1 MDHNGNATALFL
13 DSGQYTADSIL
24 DYELVYGKAFVSP
37 GGKACADDLIQ
48 KMPLDAGDLVLDAGC
63 GLGGSAFLMASKFG
77 LRVDAIDL
85 SENMIALAQ
94 DRLRELGYPKTIQL
108 KQADCLQIDAE
119 QKYNGIYSRDVFLH
133 IPEKQKLFSVLH
145 RALKL
150 KGQLLFTDYCCASPP
165 WDETFSAYVEKRGYD
180 LQTVADYSALLDQA
194 GFQVIEAL
202 DRTEDFINFSE
213 QELARIE
220 TLNATPS
227 VKKHL
232 ASDWLA
238 KIQRARDGNQR
249 WGQFLAI
256 KITE

>member
-94 DRLRELGYPKTIQL
+94 DRLREL
-108 KQADCLQIDAE
+108 
-119 QKYNGIYSRDVFLH
+119 V
-133 IPEKQKLFSVLH
+133 
-145 RALKL
+145 
-150 KGQLLFTDYCCASPP
+150 
-165 WDETFSAYVEKRGYD
+165 
-180 LQTVADYSALLDQA
+180 
-194 GFQVIEAL
+194 
-202 DRTEDFINFSE
+202 
-213 QELARIE
+213 
-220 TLNATPS
+220 
-227 VKKHL
+227 
-232 ASDWLA
+232 
-238 KIQRARDGNQR
+238 
-249 WGQFLAI
+249 
-256 KITE
+256 

>member
-1 MDHNGNATALFL
+1 MDRNGNATAPFL
-13 DSGQYTADSIL
+13 DAGQYTADSIQ

-48 KMPLDAGDLVLDAGC
+48 KMALAADDLVLDAGC

-94 DRLRELGYPKTIQL
+94 NRLRELDCPKTIQL
-108 KQADCLQIDAE
+108 KQEDCLQIDAE

-133 IPEKQKLFSVLH
+133 IAEKQKLFSVLH
-145 RALKL
+145 RALKVTG
-150 KGQLLFTDYCCASPP
+150 KLLFTDYCCSPPP
-165 WDETFSAYVEKRGYD
+165 WDETFSTYVENRGYH
-180 LQTVADYSALLDQA
+180 LRTVADYSALIEQA

-202 DRTEDFINFSE
+202 DRTDDFINFSE
-213 QELARIE
+213 QELDRIE
-220 TLNATPS
+220 TLTATPF
-227 VKKHL
+227 VKQHL
-232 ASDWLA
+232 RSDWLA
-238 KIQRARDGNQR
+238 KIHRAREGNQR